1 MLKQHDC
8 SIFVYDFEI
17 FCRLD
22 IGIFQD
28 VIHLKV
34 AESILGKKI
43 LVTKRFSFIVCL
55 SYHNRLANKKHVALS
70 MFFTGQW
77 QRISFP
83 RSSGIRSTVAMIE
96 QVPGENRK
104 KQKTLAILFT
114 LGRYENHGQE
124 YLWEGII

>member
-96 QVPGENRK
+96 QVAGRESKKAKNPGNSVH
-104 KQKTLAILFT
+104 
-114 LGRYENHGQE
+114 LGK
-124 YLWEGII
+124 I